1 MYFRVLGLISDRIQ
15 ESIPGVGVGGG
26 SKSTFIEHPD
36 ESPGWAPSLPIAVL
50 VWDASICKKDFE
62 Q

>member
-1 MYFRVLGLISDRIQ
+1 MISDRIQ